1 MNNDICVIQFASSK
15 NYVYGKEAYIF
26 QLNKEFIVKKIFDLL
41 EDCEYGYYLVE
52 KRYRNLLGEYA
63 YVVYDLELQ
72 FDNYNYYLAIVSL
85 LDFENF
91 KLSRG

>member
-1 MNNDICVIQFASSK
+1 MNDNICVEQFTSSR
-15 NYVYGKEAYIF
+15 NYVDNKTTYSLRLYKES
-26 QLNKEFIVKKIFDLL
+26 IVKNIFDLL

-52 KRYRNLLGEYA
+52 KRYCNILGEYTHT
-63 YVVYDLELQ
+63 VYDLELQ

-91 KLSRG
+91 KLARG